1 MSRKHKHEDHVNHE
15 AWAIPY
21 GDLVT
26 LLLAL
31 FVVMYAISSVN
42 EGKYR
47 AVSASLSAAFNG
59 VPRTPIPVQV
69 GEVPVQSQGA
79 SPDVA
84 IMPPPTPP
92 ESEAL
97 NTPDDAQGTGNVAL
111 EQISEQLSEAL
122 RDLIEADVIVVR
134 DTPFALEIEIQTDL
148 LFPSGTADLSSQ
160 ARAILGRLGNE
171 LKQFANPVK
180 VEGHT
185 DNLPIRTAEFP
196 SNWELS
202 SARAATVV
210 HLLMQAG
217 VAPRR
222 MTVVGLAEY
231 HPKADNATEAGRN
244 RNRRVQLIIP
254 GKRAD
259 GPAPVRQSVPADDL
273 KSTQGIRDDDPNASQ
288 PAPVSRSR

>member
-59 VPRTPIPVQV
+59 VPRTPIPVQI

-84 IMPPPTPP
+84 VLPPPTPA

-97 NTPDDAQGTGNVAL
+97 NTPDDSQGSGNAAL
-111 EQISEQLSEAL
+111 EQISDQLSEAL
-122 RDLIEADVIVVR
+122 RDLIEAEVIVVR
-134 DTPFALEIEIQTDL
+134 DTPYALEIEIQTDL
-148 LFPSGTADLSSQ
+148 LFPSGTAQLSAQ

-185 DNLPIRTAEFP
+185 DNLPIRTHEFP

-217 VAPRR
+217 VAPGR

-231 HPKADNATEAGRN
+231 RPKADNATEAGRN

-259 GPAPVRQSVPADDL
+259 APAPTRESVPAEAL
-273 KSTQGIRDDDPNASQ
+273 KSTQGIRHDPNASQ
-288 PAPVSRSR
+288 PAPVSQPR

>member
-1 MSRKHKHEDHVNHE
+1 MSRKHEHEDHVNHE

-84 IMPPPTPP
+84 IMPPPTPA
-92 ESEAL
+92 ESEAM
-97 NTPDDAQGTGNVAL
+97 NTPDTAEGSGNAEL
-111 EQISEQLSEAL
+111 EQISDQLSEAL

-134 DTPFALEIEIQTDL
+134 DTPYALEIEIQTDL

-185 DNLPIRTAEFP
+185 DNLPISTPAFP

-202 SARAATVV
+202 AARAASVV
-210 HLLMQAG
+210 HLLMRSG
-217 VAPRR
+217 VAPERLA
-222 MTVVGLAEY
+222 VIGLGEYRPVAENSE
-231 HPKADNATEAGRN
+231 AAGRN

-254 GKRAD
+254 ARTANMPIVREALT
-259 GPAPVRQSVPADDL
+259 PAPAPATA
-273 KSTQGIRDDDPNASQ
+273 KGNKT
-288 PAPVSRSR
+288 